1 MNYYE
6 PTLCALKSFYP
17 RISKGGIV
25 VINGLNYASG
35 STQALNDFLGLNNLK
50 LKTFDFYPNISY
62 FKV

>member
-1 MNYYE
+1 M
-6 PTLCALKSFYP
+6 CFKSFYP

-50 LKTFDFYPNISY
+50 LKTFDFYQIFHISR
-62 FKV
+62 FNFNEFVN